1 MQKNTT
7 GSKLKALREYAGYS
21 PEKLAMFLDCEP
33 EQVTAWENGEEE
45 PAINQWM
52 MMCRLYSVT
61 PDEMFSHINA
71 EELVNESVRDEFC
84 HESAVNRLL
93 QWGQYI

>member
-7 GSKLKALREYAGYS
+7 GSKLKALREYADYS
-21 PEKLAMFLDCEP
+21 PEKLARFLDCTP
-33 EQVTAWENGEEE
+33 EQVAAWEQDEEE
-45 PAINQWM
+45 PTINQWM

-61 PDEMFSHINA
+61 PDEMFSHINP
-71 EELVNESVRDEFC
+71 EELVDEEIRDEFC
-84 HESAVNRLL
+84 HESALNRLV